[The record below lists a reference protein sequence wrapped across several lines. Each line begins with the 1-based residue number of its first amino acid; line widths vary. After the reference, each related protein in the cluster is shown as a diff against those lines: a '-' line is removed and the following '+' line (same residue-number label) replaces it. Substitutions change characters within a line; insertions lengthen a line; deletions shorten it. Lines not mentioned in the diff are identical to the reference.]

1 MPDAK
6 EPGPDGG
13 PRARATMV
21 DVAKRAGVSQ
31 ATVSLVLNGAGGT
44 RVAAATRKRVL
55 EAADA
60 LGYRIWRRSPVGSGA
75 LRAVGFLVDDTITHP
90 LVNYAIEGAREAAWE
105 NDCVLMVMPSRGDPA
120 QQAAALE
127 LLFGQ
132 RVLGVVMA
140 AVFTSEVELPAPL
153 RIAPTVLINCTDPGG
168 LAPALIPAHAA
179 GAEAA
184 TAHLIAAGHRR
195 IGFIVGEPWML
206 ASRERSNGYRAAL
219 RHAGIRH
226 DPRLARHGDGLVSG
240 GRARALEL
248 MRLPVPP
255 TAIFCASDRMALG
268 AYEAVK
274 ELGLAIPGDVSIV
287 GFDDDPIARFLDP
300 ALTTIRV
307 PHEEMGRLAVEDLA
321 ARAAGVREGRIG
333 GLLRLDCPLVTRASV
348 ARPT

>member
-1 MPDAK
+1 MA
-6 EPGPDGG
+6 ETGENGG
-13 PRARATMV
+13 RARATMI

-55 EAADA
+55 EAAEA

-105 NDCVLMVMPSRGDPA
+105 NDCVLMVMPTRGDPA
-120 QQAAALE
+120 QRAAALE

-132 RVLGVVMA
+132 RVLGVLMA
-140 AVFTSEVELPAPL
+140 AVFTSEVELPGPL
-153 RIAPTVLINCTDPGG
+153 RTAPTVLINCTDPAG

-184 TAHLIAAGHRR
+184 TAHLVEAGHRR

-206 ASRERSNGYRAAL
+206 ASRERFNGYRAAL
-219 RHAGIRH
+219 RKAGLRH
-226 DPRLARHGDGLVSG
+226 DPRLARRGDGLVSG
-240 GRARALEL
+240 AHDQAMAL
-248 MRLPVPP
+248 MQLPSPP

-268 AYEAVK
+268 AYEAIK

-287 GFDDDPIARFLDP
+287 GFDDDPIARFLEP

-307 PHEEMGRLAVEDLA
+307 PHEEMGRRAVEDLA
-321 ARAAGVREGRIG
+321 ARAAGTPDGRIEGR
-333 GLLRLDCPLVTRASV
+333 LAVECPLVARASV
-348 ARPT
+348 ARVQ